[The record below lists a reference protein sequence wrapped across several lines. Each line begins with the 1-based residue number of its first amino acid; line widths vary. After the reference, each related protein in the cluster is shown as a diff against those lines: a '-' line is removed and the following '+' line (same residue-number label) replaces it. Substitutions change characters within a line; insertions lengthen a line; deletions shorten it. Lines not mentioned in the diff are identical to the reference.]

1 MPPSMSF
8 ATSIPMAP
16 GNIATLNN
24 PISALSFSVVTACD
38 AVTGCFW
45 DLGIGN

>member
-1 MPPSMSF
+1 MSF

-16 GNIATLNN
+16 GNVVTLSN
-24 PISALSFSVVTACD
+24 PISSLILSVLAAG

-45 DLGIGN
+45 DLGISN

>member
-1 MPPSMSF
+1 MPRSVAF

-16 GNIATLNN
+16 GNIVTLSN
-24 PISALSFSVVTACD
+24 PISSLTLSVLTAGG

-45 DLGIGN
+45 DLGINN